1 MFPPTWESQNV
12 RTNCKKCRNLMTWK
26 DPGHLSSQTEFLRDI
41 GTAIQTLQNRDE
53 WDPYSLRQHIHCFC
67 FALLSGVSVTFALF
81 QVLAAAPSSGPQL
94 TGHMTCCSATTQ
106 FNVMCSAVGH
116 FVLLQVFSA
125 LSVSL
130 RCGVASP
137 GHWCRTF
144 RHNVV
149 VPPEGRYV
157 HEIHRC
163 DSQKQIP
170 LLCLFF

>member
-1 MFPPTWESQNV
+1 MQRPGTFVIPNRIFAGHRHSYSNPTKPV
-12 RTNCKKCRNLMTWK
+12 RM
-26 DPGHLSSQTEFLRDI
+26 G
-41 GTAIQTLQNRDE
+41 
-53 WDPYSLRQHIHCFC
+53 SLFITSAH
-67 FALLSGVSVTFALF
+67 ALLLFRPAFSVSMTFALF
-81 QVLAAAPSSGPQL
+81 EVFAMAPSSGPQL

-116 FVLLQVFSA
+116 FLPLQVFSA

-149 VPPEGRYV
+149 VPPEG

-170 LLCLFF
+170 LLCLLF